1 MRATVLTLLAAAT
14 LATAQ
19 SGSIPSCAQTCISQ
33 ALPASCNLDP
43 KCICSDA
50 SFISTISCCVST
62 ACDVTGQ
69 QAALAYAKQICAPV
83 GVTNLPTA
91 ASCAGS
97 ASASSSGTSA
107 AGVATAS
114 GSSASSALSSASKS
128 LSSLASSASS
138 IASSSSKSASSAAAS
153 GSSSASSAASS
164 SASSASHSSSSASR
178 SASSAAAS
186 ASSSASSAAS
196 QSTNAAATM
205 GPMGMAGVAALGAF
219 ALL

>member
-1 MRATVLTLLAAAT
+1 MRASVLTLIAAAT

-19 SGSIPSCAQTCISQ
+19 SGSIPACAQTCISQ
-33 ALPASCNLDP
+33 ALPGNCNLDP
-43 KCICSDA
+43 KCICSDS

-69 QAALAYAKQICAPV
+69 QAALSYAKQICAPV

-107 AGVATAS
+107 AAVATAS
-114 GSSASSALSSASKS
+114 GSSASSALSSASKT

-138 IASSSSKSASSAAAS
+138 IASSASKSASSAAAS
-153 GSSSASSAASS
+153 GSSSASSSAS
-164 SASSASHSSSSASR
+164 SASSASSSASSASR

-196 QSTNAAATM
+196 KSTNAAATM

>member
-1 MRATVLTLLAAAT
+1 MRATVLTLIAAAT

-19 SGSIPSCAQTCISQ
+19 SGSIPACAQTCISQ
-33 ALPASCNLDP
+33 ALPGNCNLDP
-43 KCICSDA
+43 KCICSDS

-69 QAALAYAKQICAPV
+69 QAALSYAKQICAPV

-107 AGVATAS
+107 AAVATAS
-114 GSSASSALSSASKS
+114 GSSASSALSSASKT

-138 IASSSSKSASSAAAS
+138 IASSASKSASSAAAS
-153 GSSSASSAASS
+153 GSSSASS
-164 SASSASHSSSSASR
+164 SASSASSSASSASR

-196 QSTNAAATM
+196 KSTNAAATM

>member
-1 MRATVLTLLAAAT
+1 MRASVLTLIAAAT

-19 SGSIPSCAQTCISQ
+19 SGSIPACAQTCISQ
-33 ALPASCNLDP
+33 ALPGNCNLDP
-43 KCICSDA
+43 KCICSDS

-69 QAALAYAKQICAPV
+69 QAALSYAKQICAPV

-107 AGVATAS
+107 AAVATAS
-114 GSSASSALSSASKS
+114 GSSASSALSSASKT

-138 IASSSSKSASSAAAS
+138 IASSASKSASSAAAS
-153 GSSSASSAASS
+153 GSSSASS
-164 SASSASHSSSSASR
+164 SASSASSSASSASR

-196 QSTNAAATM
+196 KSTNAAATM